1 MGTQA
6 VGHRYDL
13 FLGHFKPKKDNF
25 GDFADKFFHGSWQKH
40 ETWYNYGLKIANEN
54 RKGTHV
60 VGHCSDIFW
69 GHFKPKFVKTDN
81 FGGFC

>member
-25 GDFADKFFHGSWQKH
+25 GDFADKYFHGSWQKH
-40 ETWYNYGLKIANEN
+40 ETWYNYGLKIAY
-54 RKGTHV
+54 
-60 VGHCSDIFW
+60 
-69 GHFKPKFVKTDN
+69 
-81 FGGFC
+81 